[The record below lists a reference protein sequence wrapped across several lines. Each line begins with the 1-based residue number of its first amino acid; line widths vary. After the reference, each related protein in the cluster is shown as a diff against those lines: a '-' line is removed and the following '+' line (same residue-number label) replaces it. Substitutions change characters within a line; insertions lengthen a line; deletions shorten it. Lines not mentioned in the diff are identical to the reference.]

1 MKFAIIAAGEG
12 SRLQHE
18 GVSLPKPLVP
28 ICGEAMIDRLIR
40 IFRQN
45 GATEIVI
52 IVNTLNPLTE
62 QHILQLKQQ
71 GKADDIRM
79 VVKSTPS
86 SMHSFA
92 ELAPYLSDGPFCLT
106 TVDTIFCEEEFSQ
119 YINYFAH
126 CQYDGCMAVTD
137 YIDDEKPLYVAT
149 NEQLHV
155 TGFHDTDEG
164 DRYISGG
171 IYCLRPSAL
180 QTLATCLK
188 EGKSRMRNFQR
199 ALVSDGLKLKAFPFT
214 KILDVDHVEDIVK
227 AENFLQQH
235 S

>member
-52 IVNTLNPLTE
+52 IVNMLNPLTE

-149 NEQLHV
+149 NEQLHI
-155 TGFHDTDEG
+155 TGFHDIDEG

-171 IYCLRPSAL
+171 IYCLRPNA
-180 QTLATCLK
+180 CLK

-214 KILDVDHVEDIVK
+214 KILDVDHIEDIVK

>member
-1 MKFAIIAAGEG
+1 
-12 SRLQHE
+12 
-18 GVSLPKPLVP
+18 
-28 ICGEAMIDRLIR
+28 
-40 IFRQN
+40 
-45 GATEIVI
+45 
-52 IVNTLNPLTE
+52 
-62 QHILQLKQQ
+62 
-71 GKADDIRM
+71 
-79 VVKSTPS
+79 
-86 SMHSFA
+86 MHSFA

-149 NEQLHV
+149 NEQLHI